1 MSLVEF
7 PLERRMSFQ
16 AQLHREAMARRKR
29 LWFSG
34 QKAAPVPPTVVI
46 HNYPHTRLDQ
56 KHCYIPSAFT
66 GRTHISKQEKTKLP
80 EPPMIDDQTH
90 WPVTIRDIARA
101 ASRVFLVSM
110 VDLVSKRRSAKI
122 VRPRQI
128 IFYLARE
135 MTTRSLP
142 DIGHLMG
149 GKDHTTVLHAHRK
162 LATWRRTDEQLD
174 IEIKTVREE
183 ALNGRRPRPAK
194 QPITG

>member
-34 QKAAPVPPTVVI
+34 QKPAPVPPTVVI
-46 HNYPHTRLDQ
+46 HNYPHVRLDIVTN
-56 KHCYIPSAFT
+56 YTPSAF
-66 GRTHISKQEKTKLP
+66 GAPVFLKNQKSY
-80 EPPMIDDQTH
+80 EPPLIDDDTH

-110 VDLVSKRRSAKI
+110 VDLVSMRRSAKI

-142 DIGHLMG
+142 DIGRLMG

-162 LATWRRTDEQLD
+162 LAAWRRTDEQLD

-183 ALNGRRPRPAK
+183 ALKGRRPRPTE